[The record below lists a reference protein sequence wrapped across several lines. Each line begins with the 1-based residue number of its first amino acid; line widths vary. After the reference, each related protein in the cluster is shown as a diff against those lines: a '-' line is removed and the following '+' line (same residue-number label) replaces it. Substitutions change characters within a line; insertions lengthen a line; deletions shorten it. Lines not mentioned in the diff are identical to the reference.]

1 MGAIGQRLASAVA
14 VQPDMTLT
22 GVAVRSPSTG
32 VLARPDLPYYLSTPK
47 AADALAAQGIR
58 FRGELDD
65 LLASSDVIVD
75 CGQAGTGAERASTY
89 RRIGIKTIY
98 CGGER
103 RGDLGPLV
111 NSALNYDIARR
122 TRSLRLLSCNTT
134 ALARVASC
142 VRNDLSTVEAI
153 ILRCTPD
160 SHSSAASVLGLVI
173 DEGKSHH
180 SADLRA
186 VLSNVSVNTTSV
198 SVPMSAGHVVHV
210 RLGFR
215 RDLTH
220 DDVTAAFARNPRIWL
235 CAADEALD
243 TAGLIPT
250 PTRRIPPNGPD
261 CRYEVIVRIQ
271 PTEGAVEAAAW
282 LSLDQAAITIPET
295 VDAIR
300 GICDGADGDE
310 AKSITDATLG
320 ISQATASTG
329 KDQEVLR

>member
-1 MGAIGQRLASAVA
+1 
-14 VQPDMTLT
+14 MTLT

-58 FRGELDD
+58 SRGDLDD
-65 LLASSDVIVD
+65 LLASSDVVVD

-111 NSALNYDIARR
+111 SSALNYDTARR

-142 VRNDLSTVEAI
+142 VRHDLSTVEAI
-153 ILRCTPD
+153 ILRCMPD
-160 SHSSAASVLGLVI
+160 SHSSAASVLGLVV
-173 DEGKSHH
+173 DAGESHH
-180 SADLRA
+180 SADLRD

-215 RDLTH
+215 RDLTY
-220 DDVTAAFARNPRIWL
+220 DDVTAAFARNPRVWL
-235 CAADEALD
+235 CAADDALD
-243 TAGLIPT
+243 TAGLLPT
-250 PTRRIPPNGPD
+250 LTRTPPDGPD

-300 GICDGADGDE
+300 GICGGADGDE
-310 AKSITDATLG
+310 AKFITDAALG
-320 ISQATASTG
+320 ISHAAASTG
-329 KDQEVLR
+329 KDQVLR